1 MARSKKKKTTQ
12 EVSQN
17 DSQNSS
23 WTMTQREIEDY
34 LRWYET
40 REYEYGNKK

>member
-1 MARSKKKKTTQ
+1 MAKSKKKKTTQ
-12 EVSQN
+12 EDSQN

-40 REYEYGNKK
+40 RDYEYNKK

>member
-12 EVSQN
+12 EGSQN

-40 REYEYGNKK
+40 REYENNKK

>member
-1 MARSKKKKTTQ
+1 MDQSKKKKTTQ
-12 EVSQN
+12 VDSQN

-40 REYEYGNKK
+40 RDYEYNKK

>member
-17 DSQNSS
+17 DSQSSS

-40 REYEYGNKK
+40 REYEYINKK